1 MADRL
6 GSAKSANMV
15 ALGALIGK
23 TNLLDQDA
31 VIEVVRAMTKKAELL
46 ELNLRAVEA
55 GFQFACADAAD
66 DGLWGV

>member
-1 MADRL
+1 
-6 GSAKSANMV
+6 MV

-46 ELNLRAVEA
+46 ELNLRAVVA
-55 GFQFACADAAD
+55 GVQFAC
-66 DGLWGV
+66 GR